1 MVSKIRLAP
10 LLFLTLLPFLF
21 VHSANAHDMGKF
33 ERHEKKVF
41 GTTVNEYANYLRG
54 KTLKGKDG
62 LSCIK
67 IKVDYINYMN
77 DLMTSQ
83 EIFGALYYYYEGDIL
98 VLSKMLQE
106 FDSRKEFEESIR
118 DIPYLLEQANKPRG
132 SIPEESIYLTL
143 VTRLFS
149 EYRLELGKYDVSYN
163 LKNYKKCKDY
173 MGKKHQ

>member
-1 MVSKIRLAP
+1 MNKIFFKINF
-10 LLFLTLLPFLF
+10 LFLFIYFLLN
-21 VHSANAHDMGKF
+21 SYSNAHEMGKY
-33 ERHEKKVF
+33 EKHEKKVF

-77 DLMTSQ
+77 DLLTSQ
-83 EIFGALYYYYEGDIL
+83 EISGYLYYYYEGDIL
-98 VLSKMLQE
+98 VLSKMFQT
-106 FDSRKEFEESIR
+106 FDSKQEFEESIK
-118 DIPYLLEQANKPRG
+118 DIPYLLKQANNPRG
-132 SIPEESIYLTL
+132 SIPEESIYLAL

-163 LKNYKKCKDY
+163 LKNYKK
-173 MGKKHQ
+173 M